1 MFYKSE
7 GNKEFQLKNYNTS
20 VKLYTKSAIYA
31 PSGSI
36 DLPVAIA
43 NRSAALFYLERWQVS
58 KGIKLYSKIIIYKCT
73 FAFYSL
79 VIYIYLICNLF
90 CKYLKIIKLYL

>member
-7 GNKEFQLKNYNTS
+7 GNKEFQLRNYNTS

-58 KGIKLYSKIIIYKCT
+58 KEIGLCSKIIIYKCT
-73 FAFYSL
+73 FAFYSF
-79 VIYIYLICNLF
+79 VIYLICNLF
-90 CKYLKIIKLYL
+90 YLWNYLKVIKLYL

>member
-1 MFYKSE
+1 MRKEKKNLETSMFYKSE

-20 VKLYTKSAIYA
+20 LKLYTKSAIYA

-58 KGIKLYSKIIIYKCT
+58 KGIELYSKISVLLFFI
-73 FAFYSL
+73 FL
-79 VIYIYLICNLF
+79 VIYLIHNLF
-90 CKYLKIIKLYL
+90 CLW

>member
-20 VKLYTKSAIYA
+20 LKLYTKSAIYA

-36 DLPVAIA
+36 DLPVAVA

-58 KGIKLYSKIIIYKCT
+58 KGIELYSNISVLLPFI
-73 FAFYSL
+73 
-79 VIYIYLICNLF
+79 V
-90 CKYLKIIKLYL
+90 